1 MRVKTNLIMML
12 ALLTAGTLF
21 AQSDMGILYYRMGDY
36 QNAKVYLEKENSA
49 NPSENSFYLGELAFA
64 EGDLQKAE
72 SFYNKGLSENPAN
85 IQNRVGLIKLKLKVD
100 SKEALAAFNA
110 LQKEIGKKNFDLALA
125 IGRAYLDN
133 NMRTQASFR
142 LNEARKLNPKHPEL
156 YILEGDILMA
166 QNDVK
171 VMGDAAGKYEMSN
184 YYQPDFILGYLK
196 TAQVYERINP
206 SVSIEK
212 LKIVLEKDPN
222 NIMAYGMLGKMYTQN
237 GFYKDAIDAYEIYFK
252 SGVYSVTDLERC
264 ARAWYFISNEHYED
278 SKKYAEALTTVDK
291 GLAREPNHFVLNRYK
306 MYIYTKTNN
315 PDQGLPAAEKFFS
328 LREPSGYITE
338 DYKMYATLL
347 NQAKRYEDALAQ
359 YDIAINLDPGK
370 EDLYTD
376 AAELARE
383 NKDFGKAAAYLKAW
397 TSRKGMED
405 VVDLSRLG
413 SDYYSAGTT
422 IARNQPLV
430 EKLMKNQQLITE
442 LHANNPALLVDS
454 LTNSTTYFAQN
465 YALFYLHKAET
476 VFDTLI
482 AQVPDGY
489 SGYRLMALTKHAINK
504 DMEVGLAKPYYEK
517 VVEIITEKEEELTSS
532 TRRLLIESYNYLL
545 YHYYMKS
552 DKEKTILYCNKAL
565 ELDPENKNAKL
576 ILDDINK

>member
-36 QNAKVYLEKENSA
+36 QNAKVYLEKGNPS

-72 SFYNKGLSENPAN
+72 SFYNKGLTENPAN
-85 IQNRVGLIKLKLKVD
+85 ISNQIGLIKLRLKVD
-100 SKEALAAFNA
+100 SKEALLAFNA
-110 LQKEIGKKNFDLALA
+110 LQKKAGKSFDLALA
-125 IGRAYLDN
+125 ISRAYLDN
-133 NMRTQASFR
+133 KMITQANFR
-142 LNEARKLNPKHPEL
+142 LNDARKLNPKHPEL

-171 VMGDAAGKYEMSN
+171 LMGDAAGKYEMAN
-184 YYQPDFILGYLK
+184 YYEPNFILGYLK

-212 LKIVLEKDPN
+212 LQIVLEKDPN
-222 NIMAYGMLGKMYTQN
+222 NIMAYGMLGKMYTQT
-237 GFYKDAIDAYEIYFK
+237 GLYKSAIDAYETYFK
-252 SGVYSVTDLERC
+252 SGVYNVTDLERC
-264 ARAWYFISNEHYED
+264 ARAWYFISNEYYED
-278 SKKYAEALTTVDK
+278 SKKYAEALKTVDK

-315 PDQGLPAAEKFFS
+315 PEQGLPAAEKFFS
-328 LREPSGYITE
+328 LREPSGYLMD
-338 DYKMYATLL
+338 DYKMYASLL

-359 YDIAINLDPGK
+359 FDIAITLDPGK
-370 EDLYTD
+370 EELYMD
-376 AAELARE
+376 AADMARE
-383 NKDFGKAAAYLKAW
+383 NRDFAKAATYLKAW
-397 TSRKGMED
+397 TKLKGVED

-422 IARNQPLV
+422 IARNQTLLA
-430 EKLMKNQQLITE
+430 KLMENQQVIDE
-442 LHANNPALLVDS
+442 LRADNPDLLVDS
-454 LTNSTTYFAQN
+454 LTQSAPYFARN
-465 YALFYLHKAET
+465 YALFYLHKAEAI
-476 VFDTLI
+476 FDTLI
-482 AQVPDGY
+482 VQVPDGY

-504 DMEVGLAKPYYEK
+504 DMETGLAKPYYEK
-517 VVEIITEKEEELTSS
+517 VVEIITEKDEELTTS
-532 TRRLLIESYNYLL
+532 TRRLLVEAYDYLY

-552 DKEKTILYCNKAL
+552 DKENTILYCNKAL
-565 ELDPENKNAKL
+565 ELNPENNNAKL
-576 ILDDINK
+576 ILEDISK